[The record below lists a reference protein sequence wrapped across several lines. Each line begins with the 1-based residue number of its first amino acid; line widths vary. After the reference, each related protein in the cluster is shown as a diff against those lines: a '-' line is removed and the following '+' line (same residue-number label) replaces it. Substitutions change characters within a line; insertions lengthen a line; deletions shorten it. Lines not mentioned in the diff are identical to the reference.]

1 MPRLEETHLI
11 RRGRSPDQEAREQ
24 AREPPV
30 QVLVHPG
37 VVVRAEAGI
46 EQPVSLGEIVMRA
59 RAEAEA
65 GGRDLLEPGRLDVA
79 HECRA
84 QRKAGGQRGDE
95 AVGGVR
101 QDPEDGSAR
110 FQGLRDRGLD
120 GVRGVGQQRRQGARL
135 HQRGGGHEQAAAVGD
150 QARGARV
157 AGVEPADAGAE
168 TAGPGQEALDLRAA
182 KLRRNGNDFRPGA
195 RGRHDGPERER
206 PAGHRHRG
214 QRGAVRLGQ
223 VEDGGGQVSVRAA
236 RCGAARRSRHGEG
249 PRRSPPPSTAVR

>member
-1 MPRLEETHLI
+1 MSRCCLH
-11 RRGRSPDQEAREQ
+11 
-24 AREPPV
+24 
-30 QVLVHPG
+30 
-37 VVVRAEAGI
+37 
-46 EQPVSLGEIVMRA
+46 
-59 RAEAEA
+59 
-65 GGRDLLEPGRLDVA
+65 VA

-150 QARGARV
+150 QARV
-157 AGVEPADAGAE
+157 CVSPASSQRTPGAE

-195 RGRHDGPERER
+195 RGRHDGPGASDR
-206 PAGHRHRG
+206 PATGTAASAALSG
-214 QRGAVRLGQ
+214 
-223 VEDGGGQVSVRAA
+223 SVR
-236 RCGAARRSRHGEG
+236 
-249 PRRSPPPSTAVR
+249 